1 MNTPTAKKSIEKLNT
16 YKPNF
21 GKSKLDNLIR
31 LSANEGA
38 LGTSIN
44 AIKALNSFTH
54 SLNRYPPQVSDDL
67 ISAIAKRYSLE
78 KKKIILGNGSDELI
92 SIITQAFLEPSD
104 EAIYTEFGFLQFPQ
118 AISIAGAKGVVAK
131 DIKFTANVDNIISKI
146 NDKTKLIFLANANNP
161 TGTFIPKEEVIR
173 LHKSIPSNI
182 LLVYDAAYSE
192 FIRNTNYIDGSS
204 LVDRHENVIM
214 LRTFSKLHGLASL
227 RLGWAYCSEYIM
239 RNLMK
244 VRGPFS
250 VNTAAILAGI
260 AAIEDIE
267 FQEKSVLHNCKW
279 MNWFEKELGALNL
292 EFQKSVTNFLL
303 IKFPNE
309 HLKNAQNAE
318 NFLANRGILVRGMN
332 AYGLSNYLRVSIGN
346 EEENMTFMKELKKF
360 LDNPKCL

>member
-1 MNTPTAKKSIEKLNT
+1 MNNPTAKISIEKLNT

-21 GKSKLDNLIR
+21 GKSKIDNLIR

-38 LGTSIN
+38 LGTSYN

-67 ISAIAKRYSLE
+67 ITAISKRYSLE

-118 AISIAGAKGVVAK
+118 AISIAGAKGVVAE
-131 DIKFTANVDNIISKI
+131 DINFTANVDNIISKI
-146 NDKTKLIFLANANNP
+146 NKKTKLIFLANANNP
-161 TGTFIPKEEVIR
+161 TGTFIPKEEIIR
-173 LHKSIPSNI
+173 LHKSIPSNV

-192 FIRNTNYIDGSS
+192 FISNSDYIDGSD
-204 LVDRHENVIM
+204 LVDKHDNVIM

-227 RLGWAYCSEYIM
+227 RLGWGYCSEYILS
-239 RNLMK
+239 NLMK

-267 FQEKSVLHNCKW
+267 FQKKSVLHNTKW
-279 MNWFEKELGALNL
+279 MGWFENELEALDL
-292 EFQKSVTNFLL
+292 DFQTSVTNFLL
-303 IKFPNE
+303 IKFPNKN
-309 HLKNAQNAE
+309 LKSAQNAE
-318 NFLANRGILVRGMN
+318 KFLADKGILVRGMS
-332 AYGLSNYLRVSIGN
+332 AYGLSNYLRVSLGN
-346 EEENMTFMKELKKF
+346 EEENIIFIKELKKF
-360 LDNPKCL
+360 LDNQK